1 MVSRGSVTRGG
12 TMASDP
18 EDDVCICGDPDCI
31 GVCQDG

>member
-1 MVSRGSVTRGG
+1 
-12 TMASDP
+12 MASDP